1 VSAVTSTAPRRSRR
15 IGRPGLLGLAVL
27 AVLSLWLLGRLGPT
41 SSETRTV
48 DLGSGTSELHVAVGT
63 GSVRLTPAEGDDL
76 RVHRTVRSGWRGP
89 DTEERTDGSRAVIEA
104 SCPGLLGGRCA
115 VHYEIAVPD
124 GHVVEVAV
132 SSGDLEVSGV
142 RVRSLR
148 TSASSGR
155 TTLADV
161 DGPVDLRSS
170 SGSIDATGLRS
181 DRVAAEILSG
191 STQLEFSAAPAEV
204 TVSASSGDVTLRLP
218 ADGDPYHVRA
228 RSSSGQE
235 RVDVPTDPG
244 SPRTVTVTVSS
255 GDVEVLPR

>member
-1 VSAVTSTAPRRSRR
+1 MTTTDARRSSRL
-15 IGRPGLLGLAVL
+15 GRPGLLGLAVL
-27 AVLSLWLLGRLGPT
+27 AVLALWLLGRLGPT
-41 SSETRTV
+41 SSETRSV
-48 DLGSGTSELHVAVGT
+48 DLGPGTSELHVAVGT
-63 GSVRLTPAEGDDL
+63 GSVRLTPAEGDEL
-76 RVHRTVRSGWRGP
+76 RVDRTVRRGWRGP
-89 DTEERTDGSRAVIEA
+89 DVEERTDGLRAVVEA
-104 SCPGLLGGRCA
+104 SCPTLFGGRCE

-124 GHVVEVAV
+124 GHAVEVAV
-132 SSGDLEVSGV
+132 DSGDLEVSGL

-161 DGPVDLRSS
+161 DGPIELRAS
-170 SGSIDATGLRS
+170 SGSVSATGLRS
-181 DRVAAEILSG
+181 DRVTAEISSG
-191 STQLEFSAAPAEV
+191 STQLEFAAAPTEV

-228 RSSSGQE
+228 RSSSGQQ

>member
-1 VSAVTSTAPRRSRR
+1 MTTTAPRRSPRL
-15 IGRPGLLGLAVL
+15 GRPGLLGLALLGVL
-27 AVLSLWLLGRLGPT
+27 ALWLFGSLGPT
-41 SSETRTV
+41 TSETRTV
-48 DLGSGTSELHVAVGT
+48 DLGPGTSELRVEVGT
-63 GSVRLTPAEGDDL
+63 GSVRLTPAEGDGL

-89 DTEERTDGSRAVIEA
+89 DVEERTDGSRAVVEA
-104 SCPGLLGGRCA
+104 SCPALFGGRCE

-124 GHVVEVAV
+124 GHAVEVAV
-132 SSGDLEVSGV
+132 SSGDLEVSGL

-181 DRVAAEILSG
+181 DHVGAEISSG